1 MGWMEQV
8 RSSLI
13 AGALMAVWV
22 AQPPLV
28 LGEVPSDNRINAGR
42 DGTRG
47 GTDSLSARQSGAAPI
62 LHPERNAHQP
72 TMTPLGVPS
81 PPHQL
86 TPAPVLPFHPNGTS
100 CLPRQCPRMRR
111 WVIHTIATDGGRSSF
126 TVMVTDKH
134 IFPTT

>member
-22 AQPPLV
+22 AQPPWV

-47 GTDSLSARQSGAAPI
+47 GTDSLSARQSGVALI
-62 LHPERNAHQP
+62 LHSERNPNQH
-72 TMTPLGVPS
+72 TTTPFGAPS

-86 TPAPVLPFHPNGTS
+86 TPAPVLPFHPNRHLMPSPIVT
-100 CLPRQCPRMRR
+100 PNAP
-111 WVIHTIATDGGRSSF
+111 WGGEHLGR
-126 TVMVTDKH
+126 
-134 IFPTT
+134 

>member
-13 AGALMAVWV
+13 AGALMTVWV
-22 AQPPLV
+22 AQPPWV

-47 GTDSLSARQSGAAPI
+47 GTDSLSARQSGIAPI

-72 TMTPLGVPS
+72 TMTPFGVPS

-86 TPAPVLPFHPNGTS
+86 TPAPVLPFHPNGHLMPSPIVT
-100 CLPRQCPRMRR
+100 PNAP
-111 WVIHTIATDGGRSSF
+111 WGGEHLGR
-126 TVMVTDKH
+126 
-134 IFPTT
+134 

>member
-42 DGTRG
+42 DGHTRRHG
-47 GTDSLSARQSGAAPI
+47 
-62 LHPERNAHQP
+62 
-72 TMTPLGVPS
+72 
-81 PPHQL
+81 
-86 TPAPVLPFHPNGTS
+86 LPFCPAIWRCAHPAS
-100 CLPRQCPRMRR
+100 RAECPSTHNDA
-111 WVIHTIATDGGRSSF
+111 VRSAL
-126 TVMVTDKH
+126 TA
-134 IFPTT
+134 